1 MTLEEAI
8 DLSKAAA
15 DDMALQDMPRFAEA
29 VRLGIEALKFYLD
42 SSHYAAGCL
51 LPGQTGETEE

>member
-8 DLSKAAA
+8 DLGKAAA

-29 VRLGIEALKFYLD
+29 VKLGIEALKTILRWRQQHRDY
-42 SSHYAAGCL
+42 GVIL
-51 LPGQTGETEE
+51 LPGETEE